1 MSFTDF
7 GSLQTQINFHSSSST
22 SISLFFFL
30 ISFSSPVSDF
40 LFEEDDPLFPSLIG
54 EILEEQFLESEE
66 EEVLEVMEEEL
77 LEVMELEE
85 EDLEVMELEEE
96 LLEVM
101 ESEEEVLGIG
111 FVGVSLDEGF
121 E

>member
-66 EEVLEVMEEEL
+66 EVLEVMEEEL

-85 EDLEVMELEEE
+85 EDLEMMELEEIV
-96 LLEVM
+96 LEEFKEYLKLM
-101 ESEEEVLGIG
+101 SDCWL
-111 FVGVSLDEGF
+111 
-121 E
+121 